1 MHQLILCAVW
11 PGSPWIT
18 LEDGRDLC
26 THCQDTIVVDT
37 NDCQPLYDDIIEDY
51 RRLGLTLPEKPRL
64 ALVDASALND
74 YSSHGGHGGC
84 GSSQTRGMTL
94 TEEHT

>member
-1 MHQLILCAVW
+1 MWL
-11 PGSPWIT
+11 GSPWIT

-26 THCQDTIVVDT
+26 KDCQETIVVDT
-37 NDCQPLYDDIIEDY
+37 EDCQPLYDDIIEDY
-51 RRLGLTLPEKPRL
+51 RQLGLILPEKPRL

-74 YSSHGGHGGC
+74 YSSSRDAHGGC
-84 GSSQTRGMTL
+84 GSQTRGMTL